1 MRWAAA
7 GFALGMAWSLAGERL
22 GKNQSDY
29 CLDVGVSRKCL
40 RRCLDACPKFYPT
53 APSTVV
59 RYWAKR
65 GPIGI
70 LRLVQNGVLP
80 LAHVDLEAWLISRME
95 RGCAA
100 AWLDVCHDECA
111 TACPGA

>member
-1 MRWAAA
+1 MPVPS
-7 GFALGMAWSLAGERL
+7 FTQQHPMPLG
-22 GKNQSDY
+22 
-29 CLDVGVSRKCL
+29 
-40 RRCLDACPKFYPT
+40 
-53 APSTVV
+53 
-59 RYWAKR
+59 RYWAWR
-65 GPIGI
+65 GSIGI